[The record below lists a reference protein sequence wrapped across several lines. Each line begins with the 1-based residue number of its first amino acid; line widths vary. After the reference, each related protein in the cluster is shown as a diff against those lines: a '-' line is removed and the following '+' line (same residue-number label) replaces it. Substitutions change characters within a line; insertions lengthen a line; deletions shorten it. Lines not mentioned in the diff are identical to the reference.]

1 MGQTTYVLLNEYIP
15 EIQFI
20 GRLNTSDQVSEG
32 ETVEFN
38 AGASKFVSDADL
50 NKILHGFY
58 NFPKN
63 YAENVTGYP
72 KYFYDLRDGEN
83 KDCSAHAYAPN
94 TPSNVTYV
102 TLSGYDPLASD
113 EDNLPYVALRVA
125 NGEFMLPDEQQGGS
139 YSLPV
144 DCKYPSEI
152 VFDFKVEAFGDQY
165 DPSICAMA
173 DFFCTQR
180 MSDDTFANSMMVA
193 KRDNGKTVITT
204 DPHLPATGDYISPS
218 MNPSTQELD
227 IDWSQWHTIRIT
239 YDYTKAFINADG
251 ETIQGHNCT
260 YFRLYIDD
268 VFIPFIYTGLPGE
281 WCDSNCVLEDGGI
294 YPSGSAEEPYYRYC
308 GFASYVSENGEN
320 SAVLYKNFRI
330 NRYIGQNPDVNAD
343 WFRRT
348 NSTSNFLYLETGLV
362 ISHEIKKQ
370 NSYSDSETNVYWV
383 TVYNQW
389 GSSRQLLVSEQ
400 FLPLPDASITYTLQG
415 GSPVTVTT
423 DTDINLPSVQAVDM
437 SGSGTTNITMPDA
450 CSFYPWEN
458 SASVHDGYSLQS
470 NKFSTYPSG
479 VSFADDWMCLTQ
491 RADLRGCD
499 ARFGSNVYSF
509 ETLEFYLR
517 ITDADVTQMLQET
530 GTDEAFYIPILMFGV
545 FKAYANHR
553 LILTYNPKVNLD
565 SEKSVSAFGH
575 ETDGVFSLCRFDGSD
590 LKKVYFT
597 YPKLKGT
604 DIYHIA
610 LCYRVSQ
617 RNLCMLFINGVC
629 VFKEDNYTNVIDYA
643 DQKSILETNSS
654 AVNWIPVTMS
664 LRSLR
669 RSCCRVYDVNYNAS
683 GCFDFVRYPNGRNV
697 DDSYYTELSQAM
709 IDCKYFDPAVLYPDN
724 KLTYQV
730 INTDITGEWYR
741 TIHGETE
748 KISDDSGITANIYRN
763 STYTLLAKNSIG
775 GNPAALNL
783 NFNLQIPP
791 TAVITTDSLVVYKG
805 AYVTLSG
812 ADSFDDIT
820 AYEWSNGSTAEEI
833 QLLITETQTV
843 SLKVTNAYGTDTA
856 SVQIKCKETPVVDK
870 SLDLVTV
877 RTDALEIPLS
887 AIPYQE
893 LYIILNNQNC
903 YISLRQL
910 GDFIYCSLR
919 VDEHRIFDN
928 VICNIN
934 APINVYPSPYFSGIL
949 QFYDEKGTD
958 KPHYS
963 ELGSRW
969 KLKYR
974 ASRLT
979 GEVY

>member
-1 MGQTTYVLLNEYIP
+1 MGQTTYALLNEYIP
-15 EIQFI
+15 EIKFS
-20 GRLNTSDQVSEG
+20 GRLNTADQVSEG

-38 AGASKFVSDADL
+38 AGASKFVSDADY
-50 NKILHGFY
+50 NKIPYGFY

-72 KYFYDLRDGEN
+72 KYFFDKRDNEN
-83 KDCSAHAYAPN
+83 KDCSVEAVIDIPAN
-94 TPSNVTYV
+94 ISYV

-113 EDNLPYVALRVA
+113 EDNLPYVALRVE
-125 NGEFMLPDEQQGGS
+125 NGCYAYPDYDNHGT
-139 YSLPV
+139 PI
-144 DCKYPSEI
+144 DTTKPTEI

-165 DPSICAMA
+165 DTDVCQIATLFTMQTGGDPTLDSLYIG
-173 DFFCTQR
+173 
-180 MSDDTFANSMMVA
+180 
-193 KRDNGKTVITT
+193 KRQNGKTVITT
-204 DPHLPATGDYISPS
+204 DHYVPYTGDLDPS
-218 MNPSTQELD
+218 YANTQELS
-227 IDWSQWHTIRIT
+227 IDWSQWHTVKIT
-239 YDYTKAFINADG
+239 IDYTRAFINADS

-260 YFRLYIDD
+260 YLRLYIDNIL
-268 VFIPFIYTGLPGE
+268 IPFTFH
-281 WCDSNCVLEDGGI
+281 
-294 YPSGSAEEPYYRYC
+294 GSASDFEYNGIIQDGSMYPDGLSNRLYWSFK
-308 GFASYVSENGEN
+308 GFALTYHENGEN
-320 SAVLYKNFRI
+320 SAVLYKNFRV
-330 NRYIGQNPDVNAD
+330 NRYLGQNTDVNAD
-343 WFRRT
+343 WYRRT
-348 NSTSNFLYLETGLV
+348 KNISNFLYLETGLI
-362 ISHEIKKQ
+362 ISHEIEKQ
-370 NSYSDSETNVYWV
+370 NSYSDSDTNLYRV

-389 GSSRQLLVSEQ
+389 GSSRQLLISEQ

-450 CSFYPWEN
+450 YSFYPWET
-458 SASVHDGYSLQS
+458 SASVHNGDSLQS

-479 VSFADDWMCLTQ
+479 VSFVDDWMCLTQ
-491 RADLRGCD
+491 RSGLRGCD
-499 ARFGSNVYSF
+499 ARFGSSYYTF

-517 ITDADVTQMLQET
+517 ITSADITQMLQET
-530 GTDEAFYIPILMFGV
+530 GTDNAFYIPILMFGV
-545 FKAYANHR
+545 FTAYSNHR
-553 LILTYNPKVNLD
+553 MILTYNPKLNLD

-575 ETDGVFSLCRFDGSD
+575 ETEGVFSLCRFEGSD

-629 VFKEDNYTNVIDYA
+629 VFKEDNYTNVINYA
-643 DQKSILETNSS
+643 EQKSILETNSS

-669 RSCCRVYDVNYNAS
+669 RSYCRVYDVNYNAS

-709 IDCKYFDPAVLYPDN
+709 TDCRYFDPAVLYPDN
-724 KLTYQV
+724 RLTNQV

-748 KISDDSGITANIYRN
+748 KISDDSDITANIYRD

-877 RTDALEIPLS
+877 RTEALEIPLS

-974 ASRLT
+974 ASRLP

>member
-1 MGQTTYVLLNEYIP
+1 MGQTTYALLNEYIP
-15 EIQFI
+15 EIQFN
-20 GRLNTSDQVSEG
+20 GRLNTTDQVSEG

-38 AGASKFVSDADL
+38 AGASKFVSDADY
-50 NKILHGFY
+50 NKILYGFY

-72 KYFYDLRDGEN
+72 KYFFDKRINADI
-83 KDCSAHAYAPN
+83 DCSGGTVSDA
-94 TPSNVTYV
+94 SLISYV
-102 TLSGYDPLASD
+102 TLTGYDPLKSD
-113 EDNLPYVALRVA
+113 EENLPYVALRCVYQ
-125 NGEFMLPDEQQGGS
+125 NSYIEPDNTVRNNYAKTVSFGYKIESFGTESISGYCVTAPL
-139 YSLPV
+139 YSFV
-144 DCKYPSEI
+144 DDYGDIFSMNVCK
-152 VFDFKVEAFGDQY
+152 
-165 DPSICAMA
+165 
-173 DFFCTQR
+173 R
-180 MSDDTFANSMMVA
+180 SD
-193 KRDNGKTVITT
+193 GKTVISAVGLNETVP
-204 DPHLPATGDYISPS
+204 DTGDLSGLRVT
-218 MNPSTQELD
+218 NELV
-227 IDWSQWHTIRIT
+227 IDWSEWHEIKLVF
-239 YDYTKAFINADG
+239 DYTKAFINADA
-251 ETIQGHNCT
+251 ETIQGHNAT
-260 YFRLYIDD
+260 YCRLYIDD
-268 VFIPFIYTGLPGE
+268 VFIPFVFEGASGDFCYR
-281 WCDSNCVLEDGGI
+281 NVYADGSL
-294 YPSGSAEEPYYRYC
+294 YPSGTNSGQNLSEIPDHEFL
-308 GFASYVSENGEN
+308 GFAFGTQQPHINMYDSI
-320 SAVLYKNFRI
+320 VLYRNYCL
-330 NRYIGQNPDVNAD
+330 NRYIGQNTDVDAD
-343 WFRRT
+343 WYRRT
-348 NSTSNFLYLETGLV
+348 NNTNNFLYLETGLL
-362 ISHEIKKQ
+362 ISHEIEKQ
-370 NSYSDSETNVYWV
+370 NSYSDSETNLYRV

-389 GSSRQLLVSEQ
+389 GSSRQLLISEQ
-400 FLPLPDASITYTLQG
+400 FLPKPDASITYTLQG

-437 SGSGTTNITMPDA
+437 SGSGITNITMPDA
-450 CSFYPWEN
+450 YSFYPWET
-458 SASVHDGYSLQS
+458 SASVHNGDSLQS
-470 NKFSTYPSG
+470 NKFSTQPSG

-491 RADLRGCD
+491 RSGLRGCD

-545 FKAYANHR
+545 FTAYNNHR
-553 LILTYNPKVNLD
+553 MILTYNPKVNLD

-575 ETDGVFSLCRFDGSD
+575 ETEGVFSLCRFEGFSG
-590 LKKVYFT
+590 LQKVYFT

-610 LCYRVSQ
+610 LCYRVSD

-629 VFKEDNYTNVIDYA
+629 VFKEDNYTNVIDYT
-643 DQKSILETNSS
+643 DQKSILETNSG

-669 RSCCRVYDVNYNAS
+669 RSYCRVYDVNYNAS
-683 GCFDFVRYPNGRNV
+683 GCFDFIRYPNGRNV

-709 IDCKYFDPAVLYPDN
+709 TDCKYFDPAVLYPDN

-748 KISDDSGITANIYRN
+748 KISDDSGITANIYRD

-812 ADSFDDIT
+812 ADSFDNIT

-893 LYIILNNQNC
+893 FYIILNNQNC

-974 ASRLT
+974 ASRLP
-979 GEVY
+979 GEVF

>member
-1 MGQTTYVLLNEYIP
+1 MGQTTYALLNEYIP
-15 EIQFI
+15 EIKFS
-20 GRLNTSDQVSEG
+20 GRLNTADQVSEG

-38 AGASKFVSDADL
+38 AGASKFVSDADY
-50 NKILHGFY
+50 NKIQHGFY

-63 YAENVTGYP
+63 YAENISGYP
-72 KYFYDLRDGEN
+72 KYFFDKRDNEN
-83 KDCSAHAYAPN
+83 KDCTVEAN
-94 TPSNVTYV
+94 IDTPANISYV

-113 EDNLPYVALRVA
+113 EDNLPYVALRVE
-125 NGEFMLPDEQQGGS
+125 NGCYAYPDYDNHGT
-139 YSLPV
+139 PI
-144 DCKYPSEI
+144 DTKKPTEI

-165 DPSICAMA
+165 DTDVCQIATLFTMQTGGDSTLDSLYIG
-173 DFFCTQR
+173 
-180 MSDDTFANSMMVA
+180 
-193 KRDNGKTVITT
+193 KRQNGKTVITT
-204 DPHLPATGDYISPS
+204 DHYVPYTGDLDPS
-218 MNPSTQELD
+218 YANTQELS
-227 IDWSQWHTIRIT
+227 IDWSQWHTIKIT
-239 YDYTKAFINADG
+239 IDYTRAFINADA

-260 YFRLYIDD
+260 YLRLYIDN
-268 VFIPFIYTGLPGE
+268 VLIPFTFH
-281 WCDSNCVLEDGGI
+281 
-294 YPSGSAEEPYYRYC
+294 GSASDFEYNGIIQDGSMYPDGLSNRLYWSFK
-308 GFASYVSENGEN
+308 GFALTYHENGEN
-320 SAVLYKNFRI
+320 SAVLYKNFRV
-330 NRYIGQNPDVNAD
+330 NRYIGQNTDVNAD
-343 WFRRT
+343 WYRRT
-348 NSTSNFLYLETGLV
+348 NNTSNFLYLETGLL
-362 ISHEIKKQ
+362 ISHEIEKQ

-389 GSSRQLLVSEQ
+389 GSSRQLLISEQ
-400 FLPLPDASITYTLQG
+400 FLPLPNASITYTLQG

-450 CSFYPWEN
+450 YSFYPWET
-458 SASVHDGYSLQS
+458 SASTHNGYSLQS
-470 NKFSTYPSG
+470 NKFSSQPSG
-479 VSFADDWMCLTQ
+479 VSFADGWMCLTQ
-491 RADLRGCD
+491 RSGLRGCD
-499 ARFGSNVYSF
+499 ARFQSNVYSF

-517 ITDADVTQMLQET
+517 ITSADVTQMLQET
-530 GTDEAFYIPILMFGV
+530 GTDNAFYIPILMFGV
-545 FKAYANHR
+545 FTAYNNHR

-565 SEKSVSAFGH
+565 SEKSVSAFDH
-575 ETDGVFSLCRFDGSD
+575 ETEGVFSLCRFEGSD

-610 LCYRVSQ
+610 LCYRVSG

-629 VFKEDNYTNVIDYA
+629 VFKEDNYTNVINYA

-669 RSCCRVYDVNYNAS
+669 QSFCRVYDVNYNAS

-709 IDCKYFDPAVLYPDN
+709 TDCKYFEPAVLYPDN

-741 TIHGETE
+741 TIHGDTE
-748 KISDDSGITANIYRN
+748 KISDDSDITANIYRD

-783 NFNLQIPP
+783 NFNLQVPP

-812 ADSFDDIT
+812 ADSFDNIT

-877 RTDALEIPLS
+877 RTEALEIPLS

>member
-1 MGQTTYVLLNEYIP
+1 MGQTTYALLNEYIP
-15 EIQFI
+15 EIQFS
-20 GRLNTSDQVSEG
+20 GKLNTADQVSEG

-38 AGASKFVSDADL
+38 AGASKFVSDADY
-50 NKILHGFY
+50 NKIQYGFY

-72 KYFYDLRDGEN
+72 KYFFDKRINADI
-83 KDCSAHAYAPN
+83 DCSGGTVSDAGLI
-94 TPSNVTYV
+94 SYV
-102 TLSGYDPLASD
+102 TLTGYDSSKSD
-113 EDNLPYVALRVA
+113 EENLPYVALRCVYQNSYA
-125 NGEFMLPDEQQGGS
+125 EPDNTVRNNYAKTVSFGYKIESFGTESISGYCVTAPL
-139 YSLPV
+139 YSFV
-144 DCKYPSEI
+144 DDDGDIFSMNVCK
-152 VFDFKVEAFGDQY
+152 
-165 DPSICAMA
+165 
-173 DFFCTQR
+173 R
-180 MSDDTFANSMMVA
+180 L
-193 KRDNGKTVITT
+193 NGKTVISAIRLNETVP
-204 DPHLPATGDYISPS
+204 DTGDLSGLRVT
-218 MNPSTQELD
+218 NELI
-227 IDWSQWHTIRIT
+227 IDWSLWHEIKLVF
-239 YDYTKAFINADG
+239 DYTKAFINADA
-251 ETIQGHNCT
+251 ETIQGHNAT
-260 YFRLYIDD
+260 YCRLYIDD
-268 VFIPFIYTGLPGE
+268 VFIPFVFEGASGDFCYR
-281 WCDSNCVLEDGGI
+281 NVYADGSL
-294 YPSGSAEEPYYRYC
+294 YPSGTNSGQYLSEIPDHEFF
-308 GFASYVSENGEN
+308 GFAFGTQQPYINMYDSI
-320 SAVLYKNFRI
+320 VLYRNYCL
-330 NRYIGQNPDVNAD
+330 NRYIGQNTDVDAD
-343 WFRRT
+343 WYRRT
-348 NSTSNFLYLETGLV
+348 DNISNFLYLETGLI
-362 ISHEIKKQ
+362 ISHEIEKQ
-370 NSYSDSETNVYWV
+370 NSYSDSETNLYKV

-389 GSSRQLLVSEQ
+389 GSSKQLLISEQ
-400 FLPLPDASITYTLQG
+400 FLPLPNASITYTLQG
-415 GSPVTVTT
+415 GSPVTVTA

-450 CSFYPWEN
+450 YSFYPWET
-458 SASVHDGYSLQS
+458 SASVHNGDSLQS
-470 NKFSTYPSG
+470 NVFSTYPSG
-479 VSFADDWMCLTQ
+479 VSFVDDWMCLTQ
-491 RADLRGCD
+491 RSGLGGCD
-499 ARFGSNVYSF
+499 ARFGSNYYSF

-530 GTDEAFYIPILMFGV
+530 GSDNAFYIPILMFGV
-545 FKAYANHR
+545 FTAYANHR

-617 RNLCMLFINGVC
+617 QNLCMLFINGVC
-629 VFKEDNYTNVIDYA
+629 VFKEDNYTNVIDYV
-643 DQKSILETNSS
+643 DQKSILETNSG

-669 RSCCRVYDVNYNAS
+669 QSFCRVYDVNYNAS

-709 IDCKYFDPAVLYPDN
+709 TDFKYFDPAVLYPDN

-748 KISDDSGITANIYRN
+748 KISDDSDITANIYRD

-812 ADSFDDIT
+812 ADSFDNIT

>member
-1 MGQTTYVLLNEYIP
+1 MGQTTYALLNEYIP
-15 EIQFI
+15 EIKFS
-20 GRLNTSDQVSEG
+20 GRLNTADQVSEG

-38 AGASKFVSDADL
+38 AGASKFVSDADY
-50 NKILHGFY
+50 NKIPYGFY

-72 KYFYDLRDGEN
+72 KYFFDKRDNEN
-83 KDCSAHAYAPN
+83 KDCSVEAVIDIPAN
-94 TPSNVTYV
+94 ISYV

-113 EDNLPYVALRVA
+113 EDNLPYVALRVE
-125 NGEFMLPDEQQGGS
+125 NGCYAYPDYDNHGT
-139 YSLPV
+139 PI
-144 DCKYPSEI
+144 DTTKPTEI

-165 DPSICAMA
+165 DTDVCQIATLFTMQ
-173 DFFCTQR
+173 TG
-180 MSDDTFANSMMVA
+180 SDSTLDSLYIG
-193 KRDNGKTVITT
+193 KRQNGKTVITT
-204 DPHLPATGDYISPS
+204 DHYVPYTGDLDPS
-218 MNPSTQELD
+218 YANTQELS
-227 IDWSQWHTIRIT
+227 IDWSQWHTVKIT
-239 YDYTKAFINADG
+239 IDYTRAFINADS

-260 YFRLYIDD
+260 YLRLYIDNIL
-268 VFIPFIYTGLPGE
+268 IPFTFH
-281 WCDSNCVLEDGGI
+281 
-294 YPSGSAEEPYYRYC
+294 GSASDFEYNGIIQDGSMYPDGLSNRLYWSFK
-308 GFASYVSENGEN
+308 GFALTYHENGEN
-320 SAVLYKNFRI
+320 SAVLYKNFRV
-330 NRYIGQNPDVNAD
+330 NRYLGQNTDVNAD
-343 WFRRT
+343 WYRRT
-348 NSTSNFLYLETGLV
+348 NNISNFLYLETGLI
-362 ISHEIKKQ
+362 ISHEIEKQ
-370 NSYSDSETNVYWV
+370 NSYSDSDTNLYRV

-389 GSSRQLLVSEQ
+389 GSSRQLLISEQ

-450 CSFYPWEN
+450 YSFYPWET
-458 SASVHDGYSLQS
+458 SASTHNGYSLQS

-479 VSFADDWMCLTQ
+479 VSFVDDWMCLTQ
-491 RADLRGCD
+491 RSGLRGCD
-499 ARFGSNVYSF
+499 ARFQSNVYSF

-517 ITDADVTQMLQET
+517 ITSADITQMLHET
-530 GTDEAFYIPILMFGV
+530 GTDNAFYIPILMFGV
-545 FKAYANHR
+545 FTAYSNHR
-553 LILTYNPKVNLD
+553 MILTYNPKLNLD

-575 ETDGVFSLCRFDGSD
+575 ETEGVFSLCRFEGSD

-629 VFKEDNYTNVIDYA
+629 VFKEDNYTNVINYA
-643 DQKSILETNSS
+643 EQKSILETNSS

-669 RSCCRVYDVNYNAS
+669 RSYCRVYDVNYNAS

-709 IDCKYFDPAVLYPDN
+709 TDCKYFNPAVLYPDN

-748 KISDDSGITANIYRN
+748 KISDDSDITANIYRD

-783 NFNLQIPP
+783 NFNLQVPP

-856 SVQIKCKETPVVDK
+856 SVQIKCKETPIVDK

-974 ASRLT
+974 ASRLP

>member
-1 MGQTTYVLLNEYIP
+1 MGQTTYALLNEYIP
-15 EIQFI
+15 EIQFS
-20 GRLNTSDQVSEG
+20 GRLNTADQVSEG

-38 AGASKFVSDADL
+38 AGASKFVSDADY
-50 NKILHGFY
+50 NKIQYGFY

-72 KYFYDLRDGEN
+72 KYFFDKRINADI
-83 KDCSAHAYAPN
+83 DCSGGTVSDAGLI
-94 TPSNVTYV
+94 SYV
-102 TLSGYDPLASD
+102 TLTGYDSSKSD
-113 EDNLPYVALRVA
+113 EENLPYVALRCVYQ
-125 NGEFMLPDEQQGGS
+125 NSYIEPDNTVRNNYAKTVSFGYKIESFGTESISGYCVTAPL
-139 YSLPV
+139 YSFV
-144 DCKYPSEI
+144 DDDGDIFSMNVCK
-152 VFDFKVEAFGDQY
+152 
-165 DPSICAMA
+165 
-173 DFFCTQR
+173 R
-180 MSDDTFANSMMVA
+180 L
-193 KRDNGKTVITT
+193 NGKTVISAIRLNETVP
-204 DPHLPATGDYISPS
+204 DTGDLSGLRVT
-218 MNPSTQELD
+218 NELV
-227 IDWSQWHTIRIT
+227 IDWSLWHEIKLVF
-239 YDYTKAFINADG
+239 DYTKAFINADA
-251 ETIQGHNCT
+251 ETIQGHNAT
-260 YFRLYIDD
+260 YCRLYIDD
-268 VFIPFIYTGLPGE
+268 VFIPFVFEGASGDFCYG
-281 WCDSNCVLEDGGI
+281 NVYADGSL
-294 YPSGSAEEPYYRYC
+294 YPSGTNSGQYLSEIPDHEFF
-308 GFASYVSENGEN
+308 GFTFGTQQPDINMYDSI
-320 SAVLYKNFRI
+320 VLYRNYCL
-330 NRYIGQNPDVNAD
+330 NRYVGQNTDVNAD
-343 WFRRT
+343 WYRRT
-348 NSTSNFLYLETGLV
+348 NNTSNFLYLETGLL
-362 ISHEIKKQ
+362 ISHEIEKQ
-370 NSYSDSETNVYWV
+370 NSYLDSETNLYRV

-389 GSSRQLLVSEQ
+389 GSSRQLLISEQ
-400 FLPLPDASITYTLQG
+400 FLPLPNANITYTLQG

-423 DTDINLPSVQAVDM
+423 DADINLPSVQAVDM

-450 CSFYPWEN
+450 YSFYPWET
-458 SASVHDGYSLQS
+458 SASTHDGYSLQY
-470 NKFSTYPSG
+470 NTFSTYPSG
-479 VSFADDWMCLTQ
+479 VSFVDDWMCLTQ
-491 RADLRGCD
+491 RSGLRGCD
-499 ARFGSNVYSF
+499 ARFRSNVYSF
-509 ETLEFYLR
+509 ETLEFYFR
-517 ITDADVTQMLQET
+517 VTSADVTQMLQET
-530 GTDEAFYIPILMFGV
+530 GMDQAFYIPILMFGV
-545 FKAYANHR
+545 FTAYNNHR

-575 ETDGVFSLCRFDGSD
+575 ETEGVFSLCRFEGSD

-643 DQKSILETNSS
+643 DQKSILETNSG

-669 RSCCRVYDVNYNAS
+669 QSFCRVYDVNYNAS

-709 IDCKYFDPAVLYPDN
+709 TDCKYFDPAVLYPDN

-748 KISDDSGITANIYRN
+748 KISDDSDITANIYRD

-812 ADSFDDIT
+812 ADSFDNIT

-877 RTDALEIPLS
+877 SADALEIPLS

-903 YISLRQL
+903 YITLRQL

-934 APINVYPSPYFSGIL
+934 APVNVYPSPYFSGIL

>member
-1 MGQTTYVLLNEYIP
+1 MATYILTNEYIP
-15 EIQFI
+15 EIKFK
-20 GRLNTSDQVSEG
+20 GTLLDSDVVTVG
-32 ETVEFN
+32 ETVTFD
-38 AGASKFVSDADL
+38 ASDSLFTKDYDGIV
-50 NKILHGFY
+50 HGFL

-63 YAENVTGYP
+63 HAENISGYP
-72 KYFYDLRDGEN
+72 KYFFDLRGGEN
-83 KDCSAHAYAPN
+83 KDCTVDSYIDVPASISYL
-94 TPSNVTYV
+94 
-102 TLSGYDPLASD
+102 TLSGYDPTASD
-113 EDNLPYVALRVA
+113 VDNLPYVALRVSGGCYA
-125 NGEFMLPDEQQGGS
+125 YPDYNNYGTPIDTKHPAEF
-139 YSLPV
+139 
-144 DCKYPSEI
+144 I
-152 VFDFKVEAFGDQY
+152 FDYKVEAYGDQY
-165 DPSICAMA
+165 DTNVCPLAVLFA
-173 DFFCTQR
+173 VQTGG
-180 MSDDTFANSMMVA
+180 DTTLNTLYIG
-193 KRDNGKTVITT
+193 RRQNGKTVITT
-204 DPHLPATGDYISPS
+204 DPNVPYTGDLDPS
-218 MNPSTQELD
+218 YANTQELT
-227 IDWSQWHTIRIT
+227 IDWSQWHTIKIT
-239 YDYTKAFINADG
+239 IDYTKAFINADG

-260 YFRLYIDD
+260 YLRLYIDD
-268 VFIPFIYTGLPGE
+268 VFIPFTFHGSVSDFEYNGIIQ
-281 WCDSNCVLEDGGI
+281 DGSM
-294 YPSGSAEEPYYRYC
+294 YPDGNYGRLYWSYS
-308 GFASYVSENGEN
+308 GFAFTNHYNLENG
-320 SAVLYKNFRI
+320 AVLFKNFWI
-330 NRYIGQNPDVNAD
+330 NRYIGQNTDVNAD
-343 WFRRT
+343 WYRRT
-348 NSTSNFLYLETGLV
+348 NNTNNFLYLETGLV
-362 ISHEIKKQ
+362 ISHEIEKQ
-370 NSYSDSETNVYWV
+370 NSYYDSETNVYWV

-400 FLPLPDASITYTLQG
+400 FLPLPNASITYTLQG

-423 DTDINLPSVQAVDM
+423 DADINLPSVQAVNM

-450 CSFYPWEN
+450 RSFYPWET
-458 SASVHDGYSLQS
+458 SASVHNGLYLQW
-470 NKFSTYPSG
+470 NAFSTYPSG

-491 RADLRGCD
+491 RSGLGGCD

-530 GTDEAFYIPILMFGV
+530 GTDKAFYIPILMFGV
-545 FKAYANHR
+545 FTQYANHR
-553 LILTYNPKVNLD
+553 MILTYNPKVNLD

-610 LCYRVSQ
+610 LCYRVSLQ
-617 RNLCMLFINGVC
+617 NLCMLFINGVC
-629 VFKEDNYTNVIDYA
+629 VFKEDNYTNVINYA

-669 RSCCRVYDVNYNAS
+669 RSYCRVYDVNYNAS

-709 IDCKYFDPAVLYPDN
+709 TDCRYFDPAVLYPDN
-724 KLTYQV
+724 RLTNQV
-730 INTDITGEWYR
+730 INTDIAGEWYR

-748 KISDDSGITANIYRN
+748 KISDDSDITANIYRD

-791 TAVITTDSLVVYKG
+791 TSVITTDSLVVYKG
-805 AYVTLSG
+805 SYVKFSG
-812 ADSFDDIT
+812 EDSFSDIT
-820 AYEWSNGSTAEEI
+820 GYLWSNGSTSSEI
-833 QLLITETQTV
+833 VLLIDHTQNI
-843 SLKVTNAYGTDTA
+843 SLTVTNAYGSDTT
-856 SVQIKCKETPVVDK
+856 SVTIVCKDTPVIDK
-870 SLDLVTV
+870 SPDLVTV
-877 RTDALEIPLS
+877 TTDALEVPIS

-903 YISLRQL
+903 YITLRQL
-910 GDFIYCSLR
+910 GDYIYATLR
-919 VDEHRIFDN
+919 VDNNVIFSN

-934 APINVYPSPYFSGIL
+934 APLNVYPSPYFTGIL
-949 QFYDEKGTD
+949 QFYDEKGTE

-974 ASRLT
+974 ASRLP